1 MYDWYM
7 YKHLFRKSNCN
18 LSVKLASYYTMA
30 ISTSFDIQEALAYA
44 LSSDPQGTAGQA
56 PVSQKEGTFSQL
68 V

>member
-1 MYDWYM
+1 MYE
-7 YKHLFRKSNCN
+7 HLLRKSNCN

-56 PVSQKEGTFSQL
+56 GQAPVSQKEGTFSQL

>member
-1 MYDWYM
+1 
-7 YKHLFRKSNCN
+7 
-18 LSVKLASYYTMA
+18 MA